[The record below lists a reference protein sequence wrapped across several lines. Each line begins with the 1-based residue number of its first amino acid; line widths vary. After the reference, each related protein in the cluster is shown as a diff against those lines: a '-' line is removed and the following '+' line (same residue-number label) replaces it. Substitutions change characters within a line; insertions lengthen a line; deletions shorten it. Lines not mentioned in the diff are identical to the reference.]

1 MLMGRVC
8 VATAGPEETGRKFE
22 FKLRAV
28 FFSLKKKL
36 YMLMGRVCE
45 ETGRKFEF
53 KLRAIFYLFIYG
65 RASPCRA
72 RRAGRAGSVVRPSTA
87 RIKCLAMATRA
98 RLAARH
104 PAATSMVAVV
114 AR

>member
-1 MLMGRVC
+1 MGRVC
-8 VATAGPEETGRKFE
+8 VATAGSGETGRKFE

-53 KLRAIFYLFIYG
+53 KLRAIFYLFIYRLYVIVVEVGGVHRRGGG
-65 RASPCRA
+65 RDAHARA
-72 RRAGRAGSVVRPSTA
+72 HVARAAVRGATA
-87 RIKCLAMATRA
+87 RPINKCISCADY
-98 RLAARH
+98 
-104 PAATSMVAVV
+104 
-114 AR
+114 